1 MPAKTAQEPCLPKVT
16 GPVVPVVFA
25 TNDNYAPYPVSL
37 RIGLFITWLPR
48 KVMGGIRCVRDH
60 GLGYTL
66 RRCLY
71 HLGLREDE
79 EDTLEIYKKG

>member
-48 KVMGGIRCVRDH
+48 
-60 GLGYTL
+60 
-66 RRCLY
+66 CLY

>member
-48 KVMGGIRCVRDH
+48 
-60 GLGYTL
+60 
-66 RRCLY
+66 
-71 HLGLREDE
+71 GLREDE